1 MSKITGLNELTKQL
15 DAAARAAKSL
25 DGEIG
30 TFAFDPNDRASV
42 DGAIQAV
49 EAIIDRKLAQYEGNP
64 LVAHFSARLK
74 ASYRDQIILRSQT
87 A

>member
-30 TFAFDPNDRASV
+30 TFAFDPKDQASV
-42 DGAIQAV
+42 DRAIEAV
-49 EAIIDRKLAQYEGNP
+49 EIIIDRKLVQYENNP
-64 LVAHFSARLK
+64 LVAHFSRRLK
-74 ASYRDQIILRSQT
+74 ASYRDQIKLRLK
-87 A
+87 AD